1 MTPSLPSPAAESY
14 ELIKTVYVL
23 LDDSDNQVLR
33 GHDLTPIQY
42 YALQWLA
49 DVDRKMLSALSRD
62 LLCDRSNV
70 TRLADALER
79 KGLVT
84 RQRDTADRRITWISL
99 TPQGRDVYQTV
110 RHLHDDH
117 NRARMSALSEA
128 EQCQLEQLL
137 AKLRDGLHQHL
148 HPVSA
153 A

>member
-110 RHLHDDH
+110 RRLHDDH

>member
-1 MTPSLPSPAAESY
+1 MPASLPSPSAENY
-14 ELIKTVYVL
+14 ELIKTIYVL
-23 LDDSDNQVLR
+23 LDDSDNQLLR

-49 DVDRKMLSALSRD
+49 GVDRKMLSALSRD

-79 KGLVT
+79 KGLVA
-84 RQRDTADRRITWISL
+84 RQRDTDDRRITWISL
-99 TPQGRDVYQTV
+99 TPQGRDVYQAV
-110 RHLHDDH
+110 RRLHDDH
-117 NRARMSALSEA
+117 NRVRMSALSEA

-148 HPVSA
+148 HPASA
-153 A
+153 D